1 MGKMK
6 QKQKS
11 LTLALK
17 SQWPCHVMLIP
28 CVLAVFIFHYIP
40 LYGLVIA
47 FERYNI
53 ARGFTSPWVG
63 MANFRQLFGQANFIR
78 AVWNTL
84 YIAVFKI
91 AGGIIVPVT
100 FALLLNEL
108 RNQKIKKT
116 FQTIVYI
123 PHFLSWAI
131 LGGIMR
137 EILSLDGI
145 VNQGIQFLGLQPVQ
159 FLGEPAIFPWT
170 LIVTDIWKSFGFG
183 TVIYLAAL
191 SGIDP
196 GLYESALV
204 DGAGRWKQTLYI
216 TIPMLAPTIVLLT
229 VLSLGGILSA
239 GFDQVFNLYS
249 PIVYTSGD
257 IIDTY
262 LYRLGIEQA
271 QYSISAAAGLFKSLV
286 SAVLILTS
294 YYLADRIAGYRVL

>member
-1 MGKMK
+1 
-6 QKQKS
+6 
-11 LTLALK
+11 
-17 SQWPCHVMLIP
+17 MLIP

-40 LYGLVIA
+40 LYGIIIA

-63 MANFRQLFGQANFIR
+63 MANFRQLFAQDNFIR
-78 AVWNTL
+78 TIWNTL

-108 RNQKIKKT
+108 RNPQLKKT

-131 LGGIMR
+131 LGGVLR
-137 EILSLDGI
+137 DILSLDGI
-145 VNQGIQFLGLQPVQ
+145 VNQAIQFAGLPPAG
-159 FLGEPAIFPWT
+159 FLIEPKIFPWT
-170 LIVTDIWKSFGFG
+170 VILTDIWKGFGFG

-191 SGIDP
+191 SGVDP

-216 TIPMLAPTIVLLT
+216 TVPMLAPTIVLMT
-229 VLSLGGILSA
+229 VLSLGGILNA

-271 QYSISAAAGLFKSLV
+271 QYSVSTAAGLFKSLV
-286 SAVLILTS
+286 STVLILAS
-294 YYLADRIAGYRVL
+294 YYLADRVAGYRVL